1 MARLSPEQQIQR
13 ITAAIRGF
21 EKHAPHSTFSRRT
34 LAQFRDA
41 MQPSLDAHDKV
52 VNLRKQL
59 RIAVVER
66 NGMVGKALQ
75 ILYVTGFSVRG
86 DPEHGPNSD
95 LNEALGYTREVVR
108 RAKIRR
114 AARRKRAKGGAR

>member
-13 ITAAIRGF
+13 LTEAIRGW
-21 EKHAPHSTFSRRT
+21 EKHAPRSTFSRRT

-66 NGMVGKALQ
+66 NGMVGKAMQ
-75 ILYVTGFSVRG
+75 ILYVTGFAVRG

-114 AARRKRAKGGAR
+114 AARRKRAKAGA